1 VEKFLEHRKLQIA
14 LEDIE
19 RLQAADRET
28 ELRHMIGNV
37 AHDLKTP
44 LSSITTAIEMIGDT
58 LKQIEQIVSQY
69 NATGDRTD
77 EQNDK
82 FQNFLQAFN
91 FVKQSL
97 HGAQN
102 TTNFMFMAINRCIDY
117 TKASKGIKL
126 TPRPETVHW
135 SEALQV
141 PLECMRHIQEKV
153 EINLQ
158 PILKEICSHI
168 ITDKQWLQENVL
180 CLLSNAVKYSN
191 GGVVTVSAVLKS
203 FAEVEKK
210 LFCVKRKRESS
221 IFLPNQNSPL
231 RLHPV
236 SIPNYG
242 QIIPVDCFE
251 VPVSALASVLPESN
265 GEIYV
270 CFEVEDSGIGLSE
283 EMMTGLFNPFKQ
295 AQRLAGGTGND
306 ICISHSC
313 FD

>member
-1 VEKFLEHRKLQIA
+1 

-91 FVKQSL
+91 FIKQSL
-97 HGAQN
+97 HAAQN
-102 TTNFMFMAINRCIDY
+102 TTNFMFMTINRCIDY

-141 PLECMRHIQEKV
+141 PLDCMRHIQEKV
-153 EINLQ
+153 EVILQ
-158 PILKEICSHI
+158 PIPKEICSHI

-191 GGVVTVSAVLKS
+191 GGVVTVSAMLKS
-203 FAEVEKK
+203 HSETEKK
-210 LFCVKRKRESS
+210 SVIKGEKPYRSKFIPRKVALSSSNRSKITPIDEEANESTIS
-221 IFLPNQNSPL
+221 
-231 RLHPV
+231 
-236 SIPNYG
+236 
-242 QIIPVDCFE
+242 
-251 VPVSALASVLPESN
+251 SALSPEATES
-265 GEIYV
+265 YL
-270 CFEVEDSGIGLSE
+270 CYEVEDSGIGVSE
-283 EMMTGLFNPFKQ
+283 EMMTSLFNPFKQ
-295 AQRLAGGTGND
+295 AQRLAGGTGN
-306 ICISHSC
+306 
-313 FD
+313 